1 MHRPNGSSHSNWIEG
16 AKVLIV
22 DSDIRSVHEL
32 ALALRHQGYDTFEA
46 TSFAE
51 AKRLWLS
58 ESPQVLVA
66 DVCLGQ
72 FNGLQLLMQAREDKP
87 DVNAVITCAF
97 ADVVLEAEARRFG
110 GVFLVKPLE
119 PGQILAAIGAP
130 SWQRAA
136 TAVMAFRPE
145 RRREDR
151 RKTTNRHFVPDRRIQ
166 ERRTDGGPNAR
177 RAEDRRQLVIPDY
190 SPERRT
196 GERRGRQ
203 DSFSTAK

>member
-1 MHRPNGSSHSNWIEG
+1 LHRLNGSSHGSWTEG

-22 DSDIRSVHEL
+22 DSDIRSVHGL
-32 ALALRHQGYDTFEA
+32 ALALRHEGYVTFEA
-46 TSFAE
+46 TSFAD

-72 FNGLQLLMQAREDKP
+72 FNGLQLLMQAREENP
-87 DVNAVITCAF
+87 DLNAVITCAF

-130 SWQRAA
+130 LSRRA
-136 TAVMAFRPE
+136 AFRPE
-145 RRREDR
+145 RRQEDR
-151 RKTTNRHFVPDRRIQ
+151 RKTTNGQVVPDRRIQ
-166 ERRTDGGPNAR
+166 ERRTEGGLGAR

-203 DSFSTAK
+203 VSFSTAL